1 MNNTKFINTPVS
13 VTAIGFGPG
22 MRAYPKR
29 MEWAGRTYQFIDR
42 GIRVVTR
49 RGESTMSTV
58 TLSDGRQNFC
68 LRELS
73 GAWTLLSVA

>member
-22 MRAYPKR
+22 MRAYPKQ

-49 RGESTMSTV
+49 RGETTMSTV
-58 TLSDGRQNFC
+58 TLSDGQQNFC
-68 LRELS
+68 LTERS
-73 GAWTLLSVA
+73 GAWTLVGVI